1 MNALEIVS
9 LVSLIGWLVL
19 IASNPRI
26 RELGL
31 SRGALMAF
39 AWLAL
44 FVIVAIVMTR
54 VM

>member
-1 MNALEIVS
+1 MKALEIVS

-19 IASNPRI
+19 IATNPKI

-39 AWLAL
+39 VWIAI
-44 FVIVAIVMTR
+44 FVIVAIVTGR
-54 VM
+54 IA